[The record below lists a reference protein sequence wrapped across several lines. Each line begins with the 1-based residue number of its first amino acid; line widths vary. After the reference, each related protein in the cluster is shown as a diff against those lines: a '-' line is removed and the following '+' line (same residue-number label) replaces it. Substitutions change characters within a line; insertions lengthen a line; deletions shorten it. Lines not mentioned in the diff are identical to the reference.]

1 MSEHFEVEPLGDHEY
16 LLRARVGEEVVE
28 SRFRA
33 SETVAEQL
41 HVESTDERRVVEE
54 TAEFL
59 AERQP
64 LVDLPPMVD
73 LDDVVACYDDYLDQ
87 LEQRLA
93 SSYTP

>member
-16 LLRARVGEEVVE
+16 LLRARAGEEMIQ

-41 HVESTDERRVVEE
+41 HATSADEQRLVEE

-59 AERQP
+59 AEHQP
-64 LVDLPPMVD
+64 VIDLPPMVD
-73 LDDVVACYDDYLDQ
+73 LDDVAACYDDYLEQ
-87 LEQRLA
+87 LSRRLA
-93 SSYTP
+93 SSGT

>member
-16 LLRARVGEEVVE
+16 LLRARAGEEVVE

-33 SETVAEQL
+33 SEAVVEQF
-41 HVESTDERRVVEE
+41 HTAPVDEQRLVEE

-64 LVDLPPMVD
+64 VVDLPPMVD
-73 LDDVVACYDDYLDQ
+73 LDDVAACYDDYLEQ
-87 LEQRLA
+87 LGQRMA
-93 SSYTP
+93 ARAAP

>member
-16 LLRARVGEEVVE
+16 LLRARAGEEVVE

-33 SETVAEQL
+33 SEAVAEQL
-41 HVESTDERRVVEE
+41 HATSADEQRLVEE

-64 LVDLPPMVD
+64 VIDLPPMVD
-73 LDDVVACYDDYLDQ
+73 LDDVAACYDDYLEQ
-87 LEQRLA
+87 LDQRLA
-93 SSYTP
+93 SSRA

>member
-16 LLRARVGEEVVE
+16 LLRARVGEEVIE

-41 HVESTDERRVVEE
+41 HVEPTDERRAVEE

-59 AERQP
+59 AERQS
-64 LVDLPPMVD
+64 LIDLPPMVD

-87 LEQRLA
+87 LGRRLA
-93 SSYTP
+93 SSHTP